1 MIRLI
6 LWLLS
11 IFLYTNLLFSEEE
24 KNTEIPS
31 YKEIR
36 NSYRP
41 SDGVILDHHG
51 RILQTIRWN
60 VRERKLSW
68 TEEGEIPETF
78 LLALFLQED
87 KRFFEHSGVDRIAIL
102 GSIKDRLFGNSRR
115 GASTLSMQLAGI
127 FLGTKPGQRNIFDKW
142 EQMRTAQK
150 IEKTW
155 TKNEI
160 LTAYLNLTQFRGEL
174 RGLRAASRGLFQKEP
189 STLSDTESILLVAM
203 LPYPGAS
210 YKVLAKRSCILA
222 KKIQK
227 EELCDYFESVAK
239 KATSKINN
247 LPSTEG
253 IAYHVALKIFR
264 ENPEI
269 FSIDGKIKTTIDFD
283 LQWKITEI
291 AKNNLYGLK
300 KQNVSETGILV
311 LDNIS

>member
-1 MIRLI
+1 MVIEYILI
-6 LWLLS
+6 YK
-11 IFLYTNLLFSEEE
+11 FTFFRRR

-127 FLGTKPGQRNIFDKW
+127 FFRNETGTKKHF
-142 EQMRTAQK
+142 
-150 IEKTW
+150 
-155 TKNEI
+155 
-160 LTAYLNLTQFRGEL
+160 
-174 RGLRAASRGLFQKEP
+174 
-189 STLSDTESILLVAM
+189 
-203 LPYPGAS
+203 
-210 YKVLAKRSCILA
+210 
-222 KKIQK
+222 
-227 EELCDYFESVAK
+227 
-239 KATSKINN
+239 
-247 LPSTEG
+247 
-253 IAYHVALKIFR
+253 
-264 ENPEI
+264 
-269 FSIDGKIKTTIDFD
+269 
-283 LQWKITEI
+283 
-291 AKNNLYGLK
+291 
-300 KQNVSETGILV
+300 
-311 LDNIS
+311 